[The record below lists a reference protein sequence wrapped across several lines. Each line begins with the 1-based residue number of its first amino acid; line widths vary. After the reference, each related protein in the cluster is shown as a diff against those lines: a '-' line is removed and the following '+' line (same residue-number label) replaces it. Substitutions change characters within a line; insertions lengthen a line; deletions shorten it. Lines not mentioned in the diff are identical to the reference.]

1 MLACVA
7 SLACAV
13 GPERLPELDRRFY
26 ENLSSEE
33 DRAAFL
39 DLRPGDRQAFLE
51 RKGLWKAWA
60 SLTAEER
67 SGVESG
73 NVGVGFQ
80 QFAAHMAFGR
90 PADVRVV
97 EAGTRTVSYETFIRC
112 TSGPKTGQYVR
123 QTRECDGTSSE
134 LRLAVEDGLVTE
146 IRFLD

>member
-1 MLACVA
+1 MIRPVRRPIPLERPPRPYRLRSAGASVVAGVLACVA

-73 NVGVGFQ
+73 DVGVGFQ

-97 EAGTRTVSYETFIRC
+97 EAS
-112 TSGPKTGQYVR
+112 
-123 QTRECDGTSSE
+123 
-134 LRLAVEDGLVTE
+134 A
-146 IRFLD
+146 